1 MRFAGGNVGGG
12 TIGVFMV
19 AIIWLY
25 LNAMVISIGAYINVF
40 YHDFKEKSYWQLVEE
55 TSKYQSFVSYSD
67 NFKQTNSNQFELT
80 NKIYKNFTN
89 KQ

>member
-1 MRFAGGNVGGG
+1 
-12 TIGVFMV
+12 
-19 AIIWLY
+19 
-25 LNAMVISIGAYINVF
+25 MVIAIGAYINVF
-40 YHDFKEKSYWQLVEE
+40 YHDFKEKSYRQLVEE

-67 NFKQTNSNQFELT
+67 NFRQANLNQFELT